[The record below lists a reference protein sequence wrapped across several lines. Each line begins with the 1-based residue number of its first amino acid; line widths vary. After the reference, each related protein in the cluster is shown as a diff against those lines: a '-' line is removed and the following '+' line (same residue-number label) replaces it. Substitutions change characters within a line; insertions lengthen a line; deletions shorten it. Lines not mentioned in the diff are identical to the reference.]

1 MPLEQHTDPFEERLS
16 AHLRDAAGCSE
27 TDRAALVT
35 AGAVRGRRRLLL
47 RQRAAVAGG
56 AAGIALVGVGGA
68 LLLPAGDGSSRE
80 GRGDRSSVAAAT
92 HASASASAPASTTPV
107 SGDALIRTLEKLLPD
122 GRFSGAEAR
131 GTDEKPG
138 PYAHVVFDD
147 GKGAAAVGVSLGR
160 VEPGS
165 EEAGQVTECPG
176 KAYAHYDAC
185 RTSRLADGSVVMVLQ
200 GYEYPDRRVDTKWW
214 NAELVTPRGHHVSVS
229 EWNAAAEK
237 DAPITRPQPPLS
249 PAQLRKLAA
258 ATAWRDAIDTIPAEP
273 DRPTADPTGAAPS
286 VSEPVAAV
294 PVAPTLKSL
303 LPKGLT
309 VLEDSGRDS
318 GFGYVVADDGKGK
331 SLVQVNV
338 QGGMQDVAGEL
349 FGADSETL
357 SDGTKIAVQQ
367 GPGEKGGTGVVMWT
381 VDTLRTDGTRVV
393 ISAFNSGAQDTAA
406 TRKTPALSIG
416 QLRAIALSPKW
427 LL

>member
-16 AHLRDAAGCSE
+16 AHLRDAAGCFE

-68 LLLPAGDGSSRE
+68 LLLPAGAGSRDGSD
-80 GRGDRSSVAAAT
+80 DRSSVAAAT
-92 HASASASAPASTTPV
+92 HASASATPV
-107 SGDALIRTLEKLLPD
+107 SGGALVRTLEKLLPD
-122 GRFSGAEAR
+122 GKFSRAEAR

-138 PYAHVVFDD
+138 PYVQLVFDD
-147 GKGAAAVGVSLGR
+147 GKGAAAVSVSLDR

-165 EEAGQVTECPG
+165 DQARQTTECPG
-176 KAYAHYDAC
+176 KPYAHYDAC
-185 RTSRLADGSVVMVLQ
+185 STSRLPDGSVVMVLQ

-214 NAELVTPRGHHVSVS
+214 DAELVTPQGHHVGVS

-237 DAPITRPQPPLS
+237 DSPVTRPRPPLS
-249 PAQLRKLAA
+249 PAQLRRLAA
-258 ATAWRDAIDTIPAEP
+258 ATAWRDAIDAIPAAP
-273 DRPTADPTGAAPS
+273 DRSTAKPTGTAPS
-286 VSEPVAAV
+286 ASEPAAAV

-309 VLEDSGRDS
+309 VSDASGDDT
-318 GFGYVVADDGKGK
+318 GFGYVVVDDGKGK

-338 QGGMQDVAGEL
+338 QTGMGDVAGEL
-349 FGADSETL
+349 FGSGAETL
-357 SDGTKIAVQQ
+357 SDGTMVAVRQ
-367 GPGEKGGTGVVMWT
+367 GAGEKGGAGVVMWT
-381 VDTLRTDGTRVV
+381 VDTLRTDGSRVV

-416 QLRAIALSPKW
+416 QLRTIALSPRW
-427 LL
+427 FR